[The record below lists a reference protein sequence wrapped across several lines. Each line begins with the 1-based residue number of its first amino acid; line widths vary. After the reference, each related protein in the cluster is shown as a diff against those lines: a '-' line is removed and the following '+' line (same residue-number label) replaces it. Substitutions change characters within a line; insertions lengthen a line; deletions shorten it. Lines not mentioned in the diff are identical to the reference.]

1 MLTPLPA
8 LPAGA
13 EVLGQ
18 LVGDQSL
25 ERFRHEYEALLA
37 ALRTAQQSEQRLK
50 AKCAALH
57 EQIVRTTTPI
67 TPAGRLVEVRA
78 DCWP

>member
-1 MLTPLPA
+1 M
-8 LPAGA
+8 
-13 EVLGQ
+13 
-18 LVGDQSL
+18 GDQSL
-25 ERFRHEYEALLA
+25 ERFRHEYEALLT

-67 TPAGRLVEVRA
+67 ALRFEVRAA